1 LARGVD
7 KEAEIDYNWV
17 VIDFNNERRVG
28 LMPVTIKDV
37 ARRAGVSAA
46 TVSRVLAGKTIVSQ
60 ELRERVL
67 AAAEELEYQPSR
79 VARSLRVQRSRIIG
93 LIISDIQNPF
103 FTALVRAV
111 EDVAYQNDYG
121 VFLCNSD
128 EDIQKERFYI
138 ELLHA
143 EKVAGVVIS
152 ATQEEDNPSRMLVEA
167 GIPMV
172 AVDRRMRDLEVDTV
186 VIDNREAAREL
197 VSHLISDGHRRI
209 GAVVGPSVTTT
220 GRERREGYLQALK
233 EHDLPVVSRLVRA
246 GPPKAEFGYRSAG
259 ELLGLIEPPSA
270 IFTGNNLLTSG
281 ALRAIRE
288 RRLRIP
294 SDIGLA
300 AFDELDWM
308 SLVQPGLT
316 VVAQPTYELGRV
328 AAELLLERIED
339 RARPVREFVLE
350 PILVIRQSC
359 ARHES

>member
-1 LARGVD
+1 
-7 KEAEIDYNWV
+7 
-17 VIDFNNERRVG
+17 
-28 LMPVTIKDV
+28 MPVTIKDV
-37 ARRAGVSAA
+37 AQRAGVSTA
-46 TVSRVLAGKTIVSQ
+46 TVSRVLAGKTIVSR

-103 FTALVRAV
+103 FTSLVRAV
-111 EDVAYQNDYG
+111 EDIAYQNDYG

-128 EDIQKERFYI
+128 EDVQKERFYV

-152 ATQEEDNPSRMLVEA
+152 ATQEEENPSRMLVDA
-167 GIPMV
+167 GIPVV
-172 AVDRRMRDLEVDTV
+172 AVDRRMRDLDVDTV
-186 VIDNREAAREL
+186 VIDNVGAAREI
-197 VSHLISDGHRRI
+197 VSHLIADGHRRI

-220 GRERREGYLQALK
+220 GRERLEGYVRALK
-233 EHDLPVVSRLVRA
+233 EHGLRVEPQLVRT
-246 GPPKAEFGYRSAG
+246 GLPKSEFGYRSAG
-259 ELLGLIEPPSA
+259 ELLALSEPPSA

-281 ALRAIRE
+281 ALRAVRE
-288 RRLRIP
+288 RGLRIP

-316 VVAQPTYELGRV
+316 VVAQPTYELGQT
-328 AAELLLERIED
+328 AAELLLGRIED
-339 RARPVREFVLE
+339 RTLRARESVLE
-350 PILVIRQSC
+350 PTLVIRQSC

>member
-1 LARGVD
+1 
-7 KEAEIDYNWV
+7 
-17 VIDFNNERRVG
+17 
-28 LMPVTIKDV
+28 MPVTIKDV
-37 ARRAGVSAA
+37 ARRAGVSTA
-46 TVSRVLAGKTIVSQ
+46 TVSRVLAGKTIVGQ

-67 AAAEELEYQPSR
+67 AAAEEMDYQPSR
-79 VARSLRVQRSRIIG
+79 VARSLRVQRSQIIG

-128 EDIQKERFYI
+128 EDVQKERFYV

-152 ATQEEDNPSRMLVEA
+152 ATQEEGNPSRTLVDA
-167 GIPMV
+167 SIPVV
-172 AVDRRMRDLEVDTV
+172 AVDRRMKDLDVDTV
-186 VIDNREAAREL
+186 VIDNLGAARET

-209 GAVVGPSVTTT
+209 GVVVGPSVTTT
-220 GRERREGYLQALK
+220 GRERLEGYVRALK
-233 EHDLPVVSRLVRA
+233 EHGLRVEPQLVRM
-246 GPPKAEFGYRSAG
+246 GLPKAEFGYRSTG
-259 ELLGLIEPPSA
+259 ELLALSEPPSA

-288 RRLRIP
+288 RGLRIP

-316 VVAQPTYELGRV
+316 VVAQPTYELGQT
-328 AAELLLERIED
+328 AAELLMERIED
-339 RARPVREFVLE
+339 RTLPARESVLE
-350 PILVIRQSC
+350 PTLVIRQSC